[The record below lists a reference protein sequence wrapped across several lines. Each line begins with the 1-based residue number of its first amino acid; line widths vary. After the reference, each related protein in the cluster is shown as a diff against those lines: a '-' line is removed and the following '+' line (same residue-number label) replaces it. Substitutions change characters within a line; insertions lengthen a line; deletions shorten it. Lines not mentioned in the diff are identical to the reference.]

1 LQCFDVST
9 RDGISIEILEEL
21 VRISED
27 NDTSLKEECLFTF
40 FINFILG
47 KEHSHKYVKPK
58 GEIRRPKFLR
68 DG

>member
-9 RDGISIEILEEL
+9 KDGVSIEILEEL

-27 NDTSLKEECLFTF
+27 NDTSLKEERLSF
-40 FINFILG
+40 FINFILE
-47 KEHSHKYVKPK
+47 KKCSHNYVESNMEK
-58 GEIRRPKFLR
+58 IRRSKFLR